1 MVADQDEEEDK
12 VRWRVEAE
20 VRLATEDMRA
30 RLATKQQT
38 QQQADPGAGNSG
50 GHGDARLCSGQHFG
64 CAEQQ
69 QQGSS

>member
-30 RLATKQQT
+30 RLATEQQT
-38 QQQADPGAGNSG
+38 QQQADTGAVQPGE
-50 GHGDARLCSGQHFG
+50 ARCWFCSGQHSG
-64 CAEQQ
+64 C
-69 QQGSS
+69 